1 GRQRAREQHGGN
13 DEHADGTRAG
23 HSQRNC
29 ARDRRHEHH
38 PERVI
43 FAAMRARR
51 PPVALWGAVDREELM
66 PEIDA
71 AEDASA
77 GVARLA
83 AVSPGVELGRYLN
96 RELSWLDFNQRVLAI
111 AADESLPILERA
123 KFLAIFSGNLDE
135 FFQVRVGS
143 LKMQLEAGI
152 ER

>member
-1 GRQRAREQHGGN
+1 
-13 DEHADGTRAG
+13 
-23 HSQRNC
+23 
-29 ARDRRHEHH
+29 EHH

-152 ER
+152 ERSGEEEESTANTLRSVALHARELCAEQSSILA